1 MTAEIIGTW
10 IAVAALGFSYIKD
23 KMAQAQEMGR
33 LEQKVVQLEKQTDK
47 VDELSSQL
55 NKANLHLAKLETK
68 LDSLISIF
76 QNRNNN

>member
-1 MTAEIIGTW
+1 
-10 IAVAALGFSYIKD
+10 
-23 KMAQAQEMGR
+23 MGR